1 MDYEVVIGMEVHVEL
16 KTESKAFCGC
26 STAFGAAPNTHV
38 CPVCLGLPGVLPVLN
53 RKAVE
58 HAVRV
63 GLALGCEIS
72 AFSKFDRKNY
82 FYPDM
87 PKNYQISQYDK
98 PLTSTGRLPILVDGA
113 IREIRIR
120 RAHLEEDAG
129 KLLHLDDGTTGV
141 DFNRAGVPLL
151 EIVSEPD
158 LHSADE
164 AVEYLLRLKTL
175 LEYLGVSD
183 CNMEEGSMRCEANVD
198 VRPTG
203 GGPIG
208 DIVEIKNVASIT
220 GVKRAIEF
228 EFERQR
234 DLLEM
239 GGTVKRETRRW
250 NPDSARTTV
259 MRTKELAHDYR
270 YFPEPD
276 LVPVVL
282 DRETIERMRE
292 TLPEL
297 PLARQL
303 RYMNEHGLSEY
314 DSGVLTAQQAAAD
327 FYESCA
333 RLYGQPKVV
342 CNWVMGEL
350 FRLMKERRVGF
361 DTLQVTPTALVD
373 MLKLIDNGTIS
384 GTIGKTVIEAM
395 FATGLPPDRIV
406 VDRGLMQ
413 ISDTAELEKTI
424 TAVLEANS
432 KPVADYRGGNE
443 KTFGFLVG
451 QVMRATKGKANPKL
465 VNELLRKALDTGG
478 E

>member
-1 MDYEVVIGMEVHVEL
+1 MEYEVVIGMEVHVEL

-72 AFSKFDRKNY
+72 TFSKFDRKNY

-98 PLTSTGRLPILVDGA
+98 PLSYTGRLPILLDGQV
-113 IREIRIR
+113 REVRIR

-164 AVEYLLRLKTL
+164 AVEYLTRLKTL

-198 VRPTG
+198 VRPVG
-203 GGPIG
+203 GGPVG
-208 DIVEIKNVASIT
+208 GIVEIKNVASIT

-234 DLLEM
+234 DVCES
-239 GGTVKRETRRW
+239 GGTVERETRRW
-250 NPDSARTTV
+250 NPDRARTTV

-282 DRETIERMRE
+282 ERAEIERVRAA
-292 TLPEL
+292 LPEL

-303 RYMNEHGLSEY
+303 RYMSEHGLSEY
-314 DSGVLTAQQAAAD
+314 DASVLTAQQASAG
-327 FYESCA
+327 FYEACT
-333 RLYGQPKVV
+333 RLYDQPKVV
-342 CNWVMGEL
+342 CNWVTGEL
-350 FRLMKERRVGF
+350 FRLMKERKVGF
-361 DTLQVTPTALVD
+361 DELKVTPTMLVD
-373 MLKLIDNGTIS
+373 MIKLVDNGTIS
-384 GTIGKTVIEAM
+384 GTIGKTVIEEM
-395 FATGLPPDRIV
+395 VATGWPPDRV
-406 VDRGLMQ
+406 VVEKGLVQ
-413 ISDTAELEKTI
+413 ISDTAQLEKAI
-424 TAVLEANS
+424 AAVLEANP

-443 KTFGFLVG
+443 RTFGFLVG

-465 VNELLRKALDTGG
+465 VNELLRKALSAQ
-478 E
+478 